1 MSNFTKGQAVTQVL
15 PEPIAGEVAGFA
27 LDQDTGDVIVLVEYT
42 DANGELHS
50 RYFRQ
55 EEIA

>member
-1 MSNFTKGQAVTQVL
+1 MFTKGQEVVQIL
-15 PEPIAGEVAGFA
+15 PTPFAGTVAGFA
-27 LDQDTGDVIVLVEYT
+27 LDQDTGDVFVLVEYT

-55 EEIA
+55 SEVA